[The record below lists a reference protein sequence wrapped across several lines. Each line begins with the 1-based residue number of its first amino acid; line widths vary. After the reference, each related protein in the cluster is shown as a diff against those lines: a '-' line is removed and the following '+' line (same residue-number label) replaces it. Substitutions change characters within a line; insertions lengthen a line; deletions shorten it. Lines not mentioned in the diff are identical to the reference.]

1 MSRVVKVYNSNYKVA
16 VQPGGTI
23 TLDTGDISGTT
34 VITGN
39 LEVKGTTTSV
49 DSTTVTI
56 ADNIITLSEGTTG
69 NGLPASVG
77 YVSGLEIDRGD
88 YLKARWLF
96 DEQVFWQLGGT
107 DGFGTF
113 AASFADGQKLPINT
127 PGIVSNGN
135 LYVQTGSGV
144 ISVTNTNNYEEKVFT
159 YTNSVITPDQDG
171 NVVVDDDHIPNAKSV
186 KDYVEYVFANEFYDT
201 IAKGDSSVEVID
213 EIHTLNSVVSIVVSG
228 NQTIISTVGQHG
240 FTTAD
245 TVDISGVL
253 ANGDAI
259 ENLNGNGIQITQIVS
274 TTSFKVNVNTTGGNV
289 ANYVSNSGTVN
300 KTGAVEGRI
309 KVTVEGINNTNFFSN
324 RVELEDIR
332 IEGSEIYTTSSNQ
345 DLTIS
350 APGTGTIKINDVLEL
365 PSSPHTDDISLNPIV
380 PISGTKIYSKPE
392 GSGQTGLYYVNSNNT
407 QDEFIGRNR
416 ALLFSLIF

>member
-1 MSRVVKVYNSNYKVA
+1 
-16 VQPGGTI
+16 
-23 TLDTGDISGTT
+23 
-34 VITGN
+34 
-39 LEVKGTTTSV
+39 
-49 DSTTVTI
+49 
-56 ADNIITLSEGTTG
+56 
-69 NGLPASVG
+69 
-77 YVSGLEIDRGD
+77 
-88 YLKARWLF
+88 
-96 DEQVFWQLGGT
+96 
-107 DGFGTF
+107 
-113 AASFADGQKLPINT
+113 
-127 PGIVSNGN
+127 
-135 LYVQTGSGV
+135 
-144 ISVTNTNNYEEKVFT
+144 
-159 YTNSVITPDQDG
+159 
-171 NVVVDDDHIPNAKSV
+171 
-186 KDYVEYVFANEFYDT
+186 
-201 IAKGDSSVEVID
+201 
-213 EIHTLNSVVSIVVSG
+213 VVSIVVSG